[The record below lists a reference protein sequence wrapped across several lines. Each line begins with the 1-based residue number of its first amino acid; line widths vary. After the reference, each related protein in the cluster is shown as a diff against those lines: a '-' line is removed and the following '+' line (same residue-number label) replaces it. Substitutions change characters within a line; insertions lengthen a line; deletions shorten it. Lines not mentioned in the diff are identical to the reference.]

1 MNKVQHNL
9 KRKAREAMERRQ
21 AMNVIKGIIII
32 VLLLIAALGT
42 AAYLALL

>member
-1 MNKVQHNL
+1 MKKVQHNL

-21 AMNVIKGIIII
+21 AMNVIKGIII

-42 AAYLALL
+42 AAY

>member
-21 AMNVIKGIIII
+21 AMNVIKGIII